1 MLSEKYTRIW
11 YELQGKISDIKDE
24 SSLVEVFN
32 IIIDWYNANKH
43 ILSDSLIELYKIEE
57 LININPGNYPIY
69 NSECTPQS
77 VKNLL
82 HIKPSS
88 EDSMMMLLRDQL
100 WEIIVLNVDI
110 QCPRCQQE
118 LGLSA
123 LFDMEQKKVILECTQ
138 CGWTQTIDGQYYKPL
153 NRLYIANSIQLI
165 DAGLLINKS

>member
-1 MLSEKYTRIW
+1 MLSEKHTRIW
-11 YELQGKISDIKDE
+11 CELQGKISDIKDE
-24 SSLVEVFN
+24 SSLVEIFN
-32 IIIDWYNANKH
+32 IIIDWYCSNKH

-57 LININPGNYPIY
+57 LTNINPGDYPTT

-123 LFDMEQKKVILECTQ
+123 LFDIKLKKIVLECTQ
-138 CGWTQTIDGQYYKPL
+138 CGWTQSIDGQYYKPL
-153 NRLYIANSIQLI
+153 NRLYIAKNIHLI
-165 DAGLLINKS
+165 GTSLLTS